1 MQGAVLVAAGAVQ
14 VRGDD
19 HLLVEAV
26 NRVVQAHSVQADLY
40 SGDAVQGFAE
50 AEGVADAAG

>member
-1 MQGAVLVAAGAVQ
+1 VQGAVLVAAGAVQ

-26 NRVVQAHSVQADLY
+26 NRVVQVHSVQADLDP
-40 SGDAVQGFAE
+40 GDAVQGFAE
-50 AEGVADAAG
+50 IEGVTDPAG